1 MIVLFLEILFLLISC
16 MVFLL
21 PVKWGVWAYI
31 LATNFHLAGLRIA
44 AEGYSFASASSVG
57 IGGLMTVVVLPVALM
72 AKIKFEPIRYVYNS
86 RVTKVWI
93 LLVLYVLLMSF
104 FSPYFTSA
112 VKMTAYMGWYT
123 FVFSIFVY
131 CWERGYFG
139 RRKVVILFWVI
150 FATAIIQTYVFQIF
164 SDGKRLTTFLNV
176 QYFGV
181 FLVSF
186 VSYMLFSRR
195 GVVENL
201 SILAALAGIFL
212 TGSRYILVG
221 SLMVFVVYYFL
232 VILDLSSIVKM
243 VNGGVKITVYSVV
256 TILSILSIPYL
267 FPESRMNRLI
277 GEALLGGGGYEE
289 VGTLVWRIGMYA
301 EALDEISSRGALEIL
316 FGSGTSTG
324 AEVGI
329 NFRPD
334 RYKAGSLD
342 ANRIIHNEY
351 IRALYEWGVF
361 GLFLFLYSIV
371 GAIIYFYRYL
381 RKLDAWGAAPFV
393 AISPLLLGSLM
404 IENSLAGAGSIAG
417 VSYML
422 LASFAYVSV
431 RNEYRK

>member
-1 MIVLFLEILFLLISC
+1 
-16 MVFLL
+16 
-21 PVKWGVWAYI
+21 
-31 LATNFHLAGLRIA
+31 
-44 AEGYSFASASSVG
+44 
-57 IGGLMTVVVLPVALM
+57 
-72 AKIKFEPIRYVYNS
+72 
-86 RVTKVWI
+86 
-93 LLVLYVLLMSF
+93 
-104 FSPYFTSA
+104 
-112 VKMTAYMGWYT
+112 
-123 FVFSIFVY
+123 
-131 CWERGYFG
+131 
-139 RRKVVILFWVI
+139 
-150 FATAIIQTYVFQIF
+150 
-164 SDGKRLTTFLNV
+164 
-176 QYFGV
+176 
-181 FLVSF
+181 
-186 VSYMLFSRR
+186 
-195 GVVENL
+195 
-201 SILAALAGIFL
+201 
-212 TGSRYILVG
+212 
-221 SLMVFVVYYFL
+221 
-232 VILDLSSIVKM
+232 
-243 VNGGVKITVYSVV
+243 
-256 TILSILSIPYL
+256 
-267 FPESRMNRLI
+267 
-277 GEALLGGGGYEE
+277 
-289 VGTLVWRIGMYA
+289 MYA